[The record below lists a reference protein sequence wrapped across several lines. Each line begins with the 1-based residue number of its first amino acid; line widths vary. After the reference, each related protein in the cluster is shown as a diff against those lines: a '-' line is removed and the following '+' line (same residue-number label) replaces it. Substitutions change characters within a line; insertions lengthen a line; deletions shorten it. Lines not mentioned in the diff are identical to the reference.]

1 MIPIDAPLAQTI
13 VDRTMCILDCN
24 VNVMDAHG
32 TIIGSGDAS
41 RLGQMHDGAL
51 LALSQAR
58 TVEIDEAMASRLY
71 QARPG
76 INLPLRSDGTIVGV
90 VGLTGQ
96 PDQVRHFGELVRM
109 TAEMM
114 LEQSRLTRLI
124 ARDTRQ
130 REELLLNLI
139 RNDTLSPGL
148 ADWAQRLGL
157 DLDQPRVVAVIE
169 VDSHT
174 LGVDATLA
182 ELQQLQVLLTTP
194 ERDNLIATVSLNEI
208 VVLKPVEVRADGW
221 NADAHRERVHRLLSR
236 MRDGS
241 ELGVRIALGQYFPG
255 PGGIA
260 RSYRTALS
268 TLDVGRRRAP
278 DERAY
283 FYQDLM
289 LPVLLDSLRDGWQAD
304 ELRRPL
310 RALAAH
316 DPHGLLQRTLTVW
329 LAHDAQPGA
338 AARALHIHRNTLDYR
353 LQRIGALCELDPGRL
368 DDRLLLYVAL
378 QLHAGARP
386 QAICKN
392 AQ

>member
-1 MIPIDAPLAQTI
+1 MMPIDAPLAQAI
-13 VDRTMCILDCN
+13 VDRTMRILDCN

-32 TIIGSGDAS
+32 TIIGSGDAA

-76 INLPLRSDGTIVGV
+76 INLPLRSDGAIVGV

-114 LEQSRLTRLI
+114 LEQARLTRLI

-208 VVLKPVEVRADGW
+208 VVLKPVEVRAGGW

-310 RALAAH
+310 QVLAAH
-316 DPHGLLQRTLTVW
+316 DPHGLLQRTLAVW

-338 AARALHIHRNTLDYR
+338 TARALHIHRNTLDYR
-353 LQRIGALCELDPGRL
+353 LQRIGTLCELDPGRL

-378 QLHAGARP
+378 QLHAGARAP
-386 QAICKN
+386 AICKN